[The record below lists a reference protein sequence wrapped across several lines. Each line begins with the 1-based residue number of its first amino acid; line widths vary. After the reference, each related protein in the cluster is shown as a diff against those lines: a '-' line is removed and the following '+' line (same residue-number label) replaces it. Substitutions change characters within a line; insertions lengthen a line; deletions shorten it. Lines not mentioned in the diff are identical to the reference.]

1 MFRRYAGKHA
11 LTCAVK
17 ALSVRARIG
26 IITAALA
33 GLSVAGL
40 MLPTSAPSA
49 AASSTCVP
57 DYAFVNDPGI
67 ALRTQC
73 DTAQTQLTTGGDF
86 RPTLSPD
93 GKHVAF
99 VRVNNNATN
108 PEDAEIMP
116 TTGGD
121 PVQLP
126 GWNNVSYISW
136 SPTGSQFV
144 IVKNEDGV
152 YIVNTDGTISSTILP
167 DYSGSVNAAV
177 WCGNKIV
184 YDESDGFDHVI
195 NIYAANTDGT
205 GATQLTS
212 NGTDTWPACSPDG
225 KWVFF
230 QEASTTDPTLF
241 HVSVV
246 PLSGGTPVQVTA
258 DAGDGAMTPTVSADW
273 TLGWYNNSSPQ
284 GLQFMWLGG
293 TTVVNGPQGVLY
305 EPSFASGDGSIPA
318 PAGFPIAYN
327 STAPSPTPTAT
338 ASCPAVQFFGL
349 RGSGEEQ
356 SDDGGS
362 GYGSTVGEFER
373 TLTQLDPAVSA
384 TEVDY
389 PAVPVLYTGLVSYT
403 STYNNSVA
411 AGKNA
416 LQTALSVMWH
426 RCPSVHVVLAGYS
439 QGAQVA
445 GDVADTLPGSER
457 ALVTA
462 VALFGDPRFNG
473 AQSRVDVAATG
484 YSKHRG
490 GIIVKWPTMHS
501 SLRQVP
507 SDLVSRFQSYCIE
520 NDPICNWTPQWLSV
534 CAAVTNPSWNPAYQD
549 CPHVQYVVREW
560 PYKAAYWERDMLKA
574 RGL

>member
-1 MFRRYAGKHA
+1 MFHRYAGKHA
-11 LTCAVK
+11 LTRAVK
-17 ALSVRARIG
+17 ALSVRVRIG

-57 DYAFVNDPGI
+57 DYAFIDSPGV

-73 DTAQTQLTTGGDF
+73 DTVQTQLTSGADF
-86 RPTLSPD
+86 RPALSPD

-99 VRVNNNATN
+99 VRVNYATN
-108 PEDAEIMP
+108 SEYAEIMP
-116 TTGGD
+116 ATGGD

-126 GWNNVSYISW
+126 GFNNVSYISW

-144 IVKNEDGV
+144 IVKGEEGV

-184 YDESDGFDHVI
+184 YDEAVGSGPV

-230 QEASTTDPTLF
+230 QEASATDHTLT

-246 PLSGGTPVQVTA
+246 PVSGGTPVQVTA
-258 DAGDGAMTPTVSADW
+258 DGGDGVMTPTVSADW
-273 TLGWYNNSSPQ
+273 TLGWFNHSSTP

-327 STAPSPTPTAT
+327 STAPPPSPKLTMNTKVVDVPLASDPSTAAYVRLIVNVANADGTPAAGAHIALSISAAKTFVTNNQGQFQLVIPVNLLRTDVTVTA
-338 ASCPAVQFFGL
+338 ASAVASVTQAVKLYNVADAGICSFDGVPA
-349 RGSGEEQ
+349 
-356 SDDGGS
+356 D
-362 GYGSTVGEFER
+362 
-373 TLTQLDPAVSA
+373 QLDELGEYLNFAAPLGDPVGFGKV
-384 TEVDY
+384 VDKILKK
-389 PAVPVLYTGLVSYT
+389 LYD
-403 STYNNSVA
+403 
-411 AGKNA
+411 
-416 LQTALSVMWH
+416 
-426 RCPSVHVVLAGYS
+426 
-439 QGAQVA
+439 GAQVFGPISSIPEA
-445 GDVADTLPGSER
+445 TSTLTTDVRGYELTGTNLTPLYVLTME
-457 ALVTA
+457 VT
-462 VALFGDPRFNG
+462 D
-473 AQSRVDVAATG
+473 AATG
-484 YSKHRG
+484 AVQQEYLTSYSRNSAMLTNAFNG
-490 GIIVKWPTMHS
+490 GKGGLPMDQIVRKMSCS
-501 SLRQVP
+501 S
-507 SDLVSRFQSYCIE
+507 SG
-520 NDPICNWTPQWLSV
+520 
-534 CAAVTNPSWNPAYQD
+534 PA
-549 CPHVQYVVREW
+549 
-560 PYKAAYWERDMLKA
+560 
-574 RGL
+574 